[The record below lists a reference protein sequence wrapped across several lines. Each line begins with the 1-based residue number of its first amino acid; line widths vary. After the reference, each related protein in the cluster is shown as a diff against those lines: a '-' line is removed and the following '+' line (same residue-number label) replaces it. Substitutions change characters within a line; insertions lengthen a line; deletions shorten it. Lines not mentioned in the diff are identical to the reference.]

1 MVKNFRFP
9 NRKFV
14 NRTERL
20 ITFASERYNKTFEL
34 NKTAARR
41 PVAENR
47 RLNAEDET
55 KNAEAKATNVENK
68 EPNAK
73 AKEINAENNKPNAET
88 KQTNAENKEANAE
101 TRETYDE
108 NNEPNAEGGETNRQP
123 SLLINLNKNS
133 KPWQN
138 QQKDP

>member
-1 MVKNFRFP
+1 MHRCQVWVKNFRFP

-34 NKTAARR
+34 NKTAAGR

-47 RLNAEDET
+47 RLNAEDGT
-55 KNAEAKATNVENK
+55 KNAEAKATDAENK
-68 EPNAK
+68 EPNAE
-73 AKEINAENNKPNAET
+73 AGEINAENKKPNAEARET
-88 KQTNAENKEANAE
+88 NAE